1 MASNDQHHS
10 SQQNPEKT
18 MTVLTGGQ
26 IVARALKE
34 YGVEYV
40 AGIPGHGIWSLT
52 DAFLDDESKIPFI
65 QVFHEQSAVHMADG
79 YYRATGKPMAAV
91 TSIGAGASNTVI
103 GLATAFADSTSV
115 LVITGGPPTHMRGH
129 GLLQELERFTANAF
143 PRVAEAV
150 SKRHWE
156 VHRVEE
162 LPFVM
167 QRAFSSMLTGRPGPV
182 HIEVP
187 MDVQAESANV
197 QIHELSTRLPIGVSR
212 PDPMAID
219 AAARLLAT
227 ARRPVIVVGGGTITG
242 DASQAVLDLA
252 EKWSIPVV
260 TTWNGK
266 SAFPEDH
273 RLFAGSVGQTGT
285 TVGNSIASSAD
296 VVVAVGCR
304 FTDWSASSYAQGVS
318 FSFPPAKLIHIDID
332 PQEIGKNYPAEVG
345 VLADAKHAV
354 AEIAAQLPSERPDRA
369 DFLAE
374 LDQLKAE
381 WEAMLSTRRDSDR
394 YPFTSQRPLG
404 ALRKVLP
411 RDGIVVVGSGNTQ
424 GAVKQTF
431 PVYEPRTHMTSGGF
445 SSMGWAIPAAI
456 GAKLG
461 APDRTVVCVLGDG
474 DFLMTAQ
481 EIGLTVMHD
490 IPVVFVVQNN
500 AGFMSIRGGQRK
512 QTSRHVGTEFN
523 RPDGTPYS
531 PDFKALGES
540 FGLQSWRV
548 ESDAELEEVLR
559 TAIESGKPALV
570 EVPTDRDASGP
581 WVPGWWDFPIP
592 TYIDDER
599 QKEYRE
605 MRAREQHL

>member
-1 MASNDQHHS
+1 
-10 SQQNPEKT
+10 
-18 MTVLTGGQ
+18 MTNLTGGQ

-52 DAFLDDESKIPFI
+52 DAFLDDESRIPFLH
-65 QVFHEQSAVHMADG
+65 VFHEQSAVHIADG
-79 YYRATGKPMAAV
+79 YFRVTGRPMAAI
-91 TSIGAGASNTVI
+91 TSIGAGASNTII
-103 GLATAFADSTSV
+103 GLATAYTDSTSV

-156 VHRVEE
+156 VRRVEE

-182 HIEVP
+182 HIELP
-187 MDVQAESANV
+187 MDVQAEAADVSVHDLAA
-197 QIHELSTRLPIGVSR
+197 RLPIGTTR
-212 PDPMAID
+212 PDPAAI
-219 AAARLLAT
+219 AAAVDLLVSAE
-227 ARRPVIVVGGGTITG
+227 RPAIVVGGGTITG
-242 DASQAVLDLA
+242 GAAAEVLALA
-252 EKWSIPVV
+252 ERWRIPVV

-266 SAFPEDH
+266 GAFPEDH
-273 RLFAGSVGQTGT
+273 ELFAGSVGQTGT
-285 TVGNSIASSAD
+285 PVGNAIAANAD

-332 PQEIGKNYPAEVG
+332 PQEIGKNYPAAVG
-345 VLADAKHAV
+345 ILANAKDAV
-354 AEIAAQLPSERPDRA
+354 GEIERGLPAEAPERSA
-369 DFLAE
+369 YLAE
-374 LDQLKAE
+374 LAGLKAD
-381 WEAMLSTRRDSDR
+381 WESKLATRRDSDR
-394 YPFTSQRPLG
+394 FPFTSQRPLG

-411 RDGIVVVGSGNTQ
+411 RDAIIVAGSGNTQ

-431 PVYEPRTHMTSGGF
+431 PVYEPRTHLTAGGF

-461 APDRTVVCVLGDG
+461 APERTVVCVLGDG

-490 IPVVFVVQNN
+490 LPVVFVVQNN

-512 QTSRHVGTEFN
+512 LMGRHVGTEFN
-523 RPDGTPYS
+523 RPDGTPYA
-531 PDFKALGES
+531 PDFKALGEA
-540 FGLQSWRV
+540 FGLASWRV
-548 ESDAELEEVLR
+548 ESDAELEDVLR
-559 TAIESGKPALV
+559 QAVEAGRPALV
-570 EVPTDRDASGP
+570 EVPTDRDAAGP

-592 TYIDDER
+592 AYIKDER
-599 QKEYRE
+599 QDEYRE